1 MPRFTFDVACSGLV
15 SVVWCRTEAHLE
27 VPTRFSSFVRAGE
40 KKAEYVFEPRIMI
53 VEENLVDASG
63 HRERL
68 EALGYEVVTD
78 SSYMTK
84 VSGLRQDLGADE
96 PMIQIQRLATVGLI
110 SASLAHDFNNL
121 ITALGANLYAV
132 GDAVGAALPLSECMA
147 ILDRCA
153 SLTKRMLAFSLPSDA
168 VQRESEVGP
177 VDLRECLAE
186 ALTIVHKLLPSKI
199 KLVSDLG
206 TESAFVRADSNLV
219 VHAVINLVLNARD
232 ALPDGG
238 TIDATIAAAPAGRHQ
253 LTVAD
258 SGVGMSPETLRRAFE
273 PFFTTKSL
281 KRGTGLGLANVRQ
294 MTEAASGTV
303 SIASELGAGTRVT
316 LTFPDVSLTSSV

>member
-1 MPRFTFDVACSGLV
+1 VLG
-15 SVVWCRTEAHLE
+15 
-27 VPTRFSSFVRAGE
+27 
-40 KKAEYVFEPRIMI
+40 PRIVI
-53 VEENLVDASG
+53 VEENLVDAAG

-78 SSYMTK
+78 PAYLAR

-121 ITALGANLYAV
+121 ITALGAQLYAV
-132 GDAVGAALPLSECMA
+132 REAVGAALPLSECMA

-153 SLTKRMLAFSLPSDA
+153 GLTNWMLAFSLPGHA
-168 VQRESEVGP
+168 VRKTSEIGP
-177 VDLRECLAE
+177 VDLRKCLAD
-186 ALTIVHKLLPSKI
+186 ALKIVHKLLPSKI
-199 KLVSDLG
+199 KLVSNLG
-206 TESAFVRADSNLV
+206 TESAFVRVDSNLV

-238 TIDATIAAAPAGRHQ
+238 TIDATIAASPAGRYQ
-253 LTVAD
+253 LTIAD

-273 PFFTTKSL
+273 PFFTTKSPE
-281 KRGTGLGLANVRQ
+281 RGTGLGLANVRQ
-294 MTEAASGTV
+294 MIESASGTV
-303 SIASELGAGTRVT
+303 SIASELGVGTRVT
-316 LTFPDVSLTSSV
+316 LTFPDLSAPLTRPT

>member
-1 MPRFTFDVACSGLV
+1 
-15 SVVWCRTEAHLE
+15 
-27 VPTRFSSFVRAGE
+27 
-40 KKAEYVFEPRIMI
+40 MI
-53 VEENLVDASG
+53 VEENLVDAAG

-78 SSYMTK
+78 PAYVAK

-96 PMIQIQRLATVGLI
+96 PMVQIQRLATVGLI

-121 ITALGANLYAV
+121 ITALGAHLYAV
-132 GDAVGAALPLSECMA
+132 QEAVGAALPLSECMA

-153 SLTKRMLAFSLPSDA
+153 SLTNWMLAFSFPSHT
-168 VQRESEVGP
+168 VQKNSETAP
-177 VDLRECLAE
+177 VDLRKPLAD
-186 ALTIVHKLLPSKI
+186 ALKIVHKLLPSRI
-199 KLVSDLG
+199 KLVSNVG
-206 TESAFVRADSNLV
+206 TESAFVRVDSNLV

-238 TIDATIAAAPAGRHQ
+238 TIDATIAASPGGRYQ

-258 SGVGMSPETLRRAFE
+258 SGVGMSAETLGRAFE

-281 KRGTGLGLANVRQ
+281 QRGTGLGLANVRK
-294 MTEAASGTV
+294 MIEAAGGTV
-303 SIASELGAGTRVT
+303 SITSELGVGTRVT
-316 LTFPDVSLTSSV
+316 LSFPDVSPQLTRPAATQDHR

>member
-1 MPRFTFDVACSGLV
+1 
-15 SVVWCRTEAHLE
+15 
-27 VPTRFSSFVRAGE
+27 
-40 KKAEYVFEPRIMI
+40 MI
-53 VEENLVDASG
+53 VEEDLVDAAG

-78 SSYMTK
+78 PAYMAR
-84 VSGLRQDLGADE
+84 VSGLRQDFGADE

-121 ITALGANLYAV
+121 ITALATNLYAV
-132 GDAVGAALPLSECMA
+132 RDAVGAALPLCECMA

-153 SLTKRMLAFSLPSDA
+153 GLTKWMLAFSFPSHA
-168 VQRESEVGP
+168 VQKKAEVDP
-177 VDLRECLAE
+177 VDLRQCLSD
-186 ALTIVHKLLPSKI
+186 ALNIVHKLLPSKI
-199 KLVSDLG
+199 KLMSNLG
-206 TESAFVRADSNLV
+206 AESAFVRVDSNLV

-238 TIDATIAAAPAGRHQ
+238 TIDATIAASPAGRHQ

-281 KRGTGLGLANVRQ
+281 ERGTGLGLANVRK
-294 MTEAASGTV
+294 MIEAANGTA
-303 SIASELGAGTRVT
+303 SIASELGVGTRVT
-316 LTFPDVSLTSSV
+316 LTFPDVSAPLTRPA